1 MPSVPPRR
9 LHSPGAAAR
18 LFDEVSALAGGL
30 ALMGPQAVTRVA
42 QGSAPARPAELVEA
56 RGLHAK
62 GYARLGGLCERT
74 ACSDMVTMIARLRD
88 AGLPAVFVLAT
99 DAALALGQLVQQ
111 VVSVC
116 SSEAYTLVE
125 DVWAWQIPRG
135 RSGWP
140 AHRGISTLL
149 DRARPELVNTWIALS
164 DVPVERSCMHFVPL
178 DEDAGYPDDLAT
190 IAAPAG
196 GDATAL
202 AAGEALAW
210 NANVLHWG
218 GPCALECAGP
228 RVSCA
233 FSLVRTDALPA
244 IGLAPLTASLT
255 PTERVDLVAK
265 QIATYGAGQHDVS
278 DEILEWAR
286 ATFTLSAL
294 SPTAPGG
301 VRKER

>member
-1 MPSVPPRR
+1 
-9 LHSPGAAAR
+9 
-18 LFDEVSALAGGL
+18 
-30 ALMGPQAVTRVA
+30 
-42 QGSAPARPAELVEA
+42 
-56 RGLHAK
+56 
-62 GYARLGGLCERT
+62 
-74 ACSDMVTMIARLRD
+74 MIARLRD

-99 DAALALGQLVQQ
+99 DSALALGELVQQ
-111 VVSVC
+111 AVSVC
-116 SSEAYTLVE
+116 LSEAYTLVA
-125 DVWAWQIPRG
+125 DVWAWEIPRG
-135 RSGWP
+135 RSGWS

-178 DEDAGYPDDLAT
+178 DADAGYPDDLAA
-190 IAAPAG
+190 IAASPPSG
-196 GDATAL
+196 GHATAL
-202 AAGEALAW
+202 TTGEALAW

-218 GPCALECAGP
+218 GPCAVDCAGP

-244 IGLAPLTASLT
+244 IGLAPLTASAT
-255 PTERVDLVAK
+255 PTERVDLVAT

-294 SPTAPGG
+294 SRGSGQHP
-301 VRKER
+301 